1 MENKFQI
8 VETPDYIL
16 AVSDEEIKE
25 GDTIFNYF
33 GLKHNEQVISKA
45 SKNAVINWK
54 NDLYINDGT
63 KRIRDGIKKI
73 IAHIPK
79 GNAPELDLPL
89 LPEIVV
95 EDDVEKLLDE
105 KYPYEVGYSV
115 SDENSTIQAMREAF
129 IEGHKAATKVYSE
142 EDLKNAFIAGM
153 EFIAVDPSKYQ
164 DDANEYTQSLK
175 QPKTPN
181 WFVAEHTGKCCGNQL
196 INQCIDCKKYEPI
209 PKTTTINGKT
219 YLVGKYENK

>member
-1 MENKFQI
+1 MESKIEI

-73 IAHIPK
+73 IAYQPK

-89 LPEIVV
+89 LPEMVV
-95 EDDVEKLLDE
+95 EDNIEKL
-105 KYPYEVGYSV
+105 
-115 SDENSTIQAMREAF
+115 A
-129 IEGHKAATKVYSE
+129 E
-142 EDLKNAFIAGM
+142 EYLNNKFLK
-153 EFIAVDPSKYQ
+153 
-164 DDANEYTQSLK
+164 
-175 QPKTPN
+175 
-181 WFVAEHTGKCCGNQL
+181 
-196 INQCIDCKKYEPI
+196 
-209 PKTTTINGKT
+209 
-219 YLVGKYENK
+219 